1 MTSRIY
7 YRDRNFC
14 VDHKNMEGIY
24 EVSSSEKVKSLE
36 EDLKKELK
44 ELQNEV
50 EEGNFLSSSA
60 APKAFGSV
68 PLPKDV
74 DHFKRERKLAIN
86 KSLQVREAQPL
97 IIQSDVMQE
106 EMTSCCQVEYTA
118 KSIPLLLHQFF
129 VDRIEHLVQCK
140 HMHMLRWARFC
151 EHTKAIENLFPVYQ
165 KRLSYIMEE
174 YQDCL
179 QRARRLAVACEVT
192 LAGGDSAMS
201 VVTMDDL
208 LIYSRWFI
216 CMLHSVK
223 NIHAFIRTV
232 EWLSLTHKN
241 TILPQVAEK
250 EEKPPEQERKASVGP
265 PSKARGQL
273 KKILSQV
280 SITAHLHVL
289 RPQPTPDA
297 SLPPPPPLSL
307 TPYQLV
313 SGTNPSIAAAAAAS
327 GGGLASDEI
336 SLKLPLH
343 ETTFATIKPLLEF
356 FMTCYAVE
364 MDINQINTHADE
376 MDLFTMVSRRFKKVF
391 SKQEQM
397 RTFPVYDASIE
408 EFGDS
413 KIRSE
418 GALHTFKQQSNWTSF
433 NSLRPEQASIQVK
446 AMTKLKHK
454 GNIDELL
461 RAHSRFLHVQDG
473 QRILSSLKEHAKAV
487 LEPPKPHAV
496 SVTTYRAEN
505 DTAAVWKRIFS
516 YASVSLSSKDD
527 VLEFDTK
534 ISEDDMGGNSNSTG
548 EFDLGTAVEL
558 LGLDDEDAKT
568 QASKLQGAYM
578 SFLLLRHLRLRDL
591 QRSCLGILNY
601 FKSTERT
608 LTINDGGLS
617 LEGGKQKASKHQ
629 VFHGGGISGVGSHQY
644 IHNTPADYR
653 VEQSEFM
660 EFSEVE
666 NHDDFITTEEGRVH
680 IQDQR
685 GYYILYDTALAA
697 FKELE
702 TELLLVATHFLQKNK
717 DLRLPKNS
725 KFQGDHIDLAAYGH
739 QQVDRFAVLLD
750 LWTNEA
756 AYLEN
761 KRQLL
766 DCYLEAYHHVFDPKE
781 KKRLAQIMVNVMHS
795 RPRYDFSADYFVKTY
810 RAECVCLRLHCNLI
824 KSILDKQIDDERE
837 YIQKV
842 SREDNSTLFG
852 LPHRIIPQQHIAVNT
867 SRPALRYV
875 YMLEFHPSLGL
886 ASRVY
891 EALQSALNMFIQ
903 IHKPK
908 STGEMI
914 SLERRLYEVAQK
926 EWDSQEPTGHS
937 FALQTQKDLFSEV
950 FVEDP
955 IFVCEVAQS
964 LVNQAFNSKK
974 GGRKSVK
981 EKQKTLTETW
991 SKLLE
996 VITLR
1001 HRLITA
1007 AQETD
1012 VVTKAYKRQAKEIGF
1027 DEYHAF
1033 LRAVSF
1039 DFAQAKPDAEIQ
1051 NVLITVVQEDDS
1063 RVDRYTPAYT
1073 PLAIQELDEK
1083 HLGTFSF
1090 RTREGV
1096 LQIMSGTGVE
1106 KLQTILMAQVVH
1118 KNLIIASILQLD
1130 GCSKIIKAAKA
1141 KEAETEKSAGLS
1153 PGSSHDTSF
1162 ASRPS
1167 SGEGTSAHLA
1177 PFSTKRLD
1185 REFER
1190 KLQEVFVSVQ
1200 LEKTFLRDKMLND
1213 YIHKKEQLGT
1223 VMKNIDEVIKLKRK
1237 LVTDFCENLHKRVSQ
1252 YSLQSQIIAYSAS
1265 LLNLMADFPTT
1276 RDAHFVI
1283 GEEDEKKTE
1292 EDDNLVS
1299 DPKQFR
1305 PRPRRLLSSDGKS
1318 LLNLWFI
1325 PHYTEITRMFSKMKG
1340 DQRNAALKV
1349 MLQFISSLH
1358 DICQY
1363 LCAHARLGSSHAR
1376 LGSQKLEFSGVTAD
1390 WGGTEGIGAELREI
1404 QKQINHLENPHDPQ
1418 EVADFLAKR
1427 RDNMFL
1433 EFDISIS
1440 HSVRDTFLSTGNE
1453 AAYKS
1458 ITDNMEF
1465 ALQNLSNLPRPCIY
1479 NAQIS
1484 LPEPLEAKETLARS
1498 LYPWRAFLE
1507 RYGPFPMMYWQ
1518 WDLIGENMQLCLAG
1532 LRDVDRHVVNG
1543 EILGVSLLLE
1553 DVLQNGLPELFS
1565 LQPDD
1570 LAASGSTGQRS
1581 RPSTST
1587 SRRPP
1592 SRHGDKQDSNEDEGG
1607 KTSVPVETGPYGDIP
1622 KGVVSFST
1630 NPQAAVK
1637 LINLFL
1643 LVCSRLELLKTDWG
1657 CRKLGVNE
1665 IATSRLYRTMCKVY
1679 KIEILQPVYQQVAV
1693 KMGQGQEYAALGALV
1708 NDDEPLSS
1716 PPGATEMELKVKQ
1729 LIRLLEN
1736 LECTMIYD
1744 VIRRISR
1751 EHTLVV
1757 SERGR
1762 DDATLPTDLWKRPV
1776 MKENC
1781 TIAKPHL
1788 VENFIQDLMSEH
1800 TEKDENVSFTRD
1812 HLDKCLVKLASETML
1827 RERNCFESYAM
1838 YYENLLRHQHQLLY
1852 MKEQE
1857 IKQHQDTIEAN
1868 SSATIVDVHCQLADR
1883 SHEQLL
1889 EITALRAKIAEMRE
1903 SLMNQEKELRERI
1916 KSDFAF
1922 LVQELFSNCFSMKN
1936 SFEEFRLFLHDDV
1949 HEGLSDVR
1957 RKAVEDMKKLREKS
1971 GTLKEESEAAS
1982 KQVLAKSEQIR
1993 KFQEENKYLGQLF
2006 LKIKTMNNWKRTRL
2020 FIRHHDSVESLRDE
2034 ADKAKRECLGVK
2046 KIAEEKE
2053 ILFKQEQAALRKAL
2067 SEVERECQ
2075 KLRKKLQ
2082 YEQKTKLQ
2090 KMHAQMQ
2097 EAHSMRQLELAKSTN
2112 IDKLIADLEEKELQ
2126 LRLLTQNLD
2135 RDQRRNLFAQE
2146 QSKKALKQMM
2156 QQLDHERNLKL
2167 DAFERV
2173 EDLQRQIYEYEQHLT
2188 SGFSRPGSG
2197 AGSRSAS
2204 RTDKRPLSSY
2214 RTVPD
2219 TYAASP
2225 LFVPSTRP
2233 SKPVNVV
2240 QPVAGGGF
2248 WPPPVVFP
2256 QRQATTPDPVSSS
2269 YSPPP
2274 KIQRPKTHTGRLR
2287 GKISDSLLGD
2297 VESDDLPDT
2306 RLPPTF

>member
-1 MTSRIY
+1 M
-7 YRDRNFC
+7 
-14 VDHKNMEGIY
+14 
-24 EVSSSEKVKSLE
+24 
-36 EDLKKELK
+36 
-44 ELQNEV
+44 
-50 EEGNFLSSSA
+50 
-60 APKAFGSV
+60 
-68 PLPKDV
+68 
-74 DHFKRERKLAIN
+74 
-86 KSLQVREAQPL
+86 
-97 IIQSDVMQE
+97 
-106 EMTSCCQVEYTA
+106 
-118 KSIPLLLHQFF
+118 SILDIF
-129 VDRIEHLVQCK
+129 
-140 HMHMLRWARFC
+140 
-151 EHTKAIENLFPVYQ
+151 
-165 KRLSYIMEE
+165 
-174 YQDCL
+174 
-179 QRARRLAVACEVT
+179 
-192 LAGGDSAMS
+192 
-201 VVTMDDL
+201 
-208 LIYSRWFI
+208 
-216 CMLHSVK
+216 
-223 NIHAFIRTV
+223 
-232 EWLSLTHKN
+232 
-241 TILPQVAEK
+241 
-250 EEKPPEQERKASVGP
+250 
-265 PSKARGQL
+265 
-273 KKILSQV
+273 
-280 SITAHLHVL
+280 
-289 RPQPTPDA
+289 
-297 SLPPPPPLSL
+297 L
-307 TPYQLV
+307 TPL
-313 SGTNPSIAAAAAAS
+313 TC
-327 GGGLASDEI
+327 
-336 SLKLPLH
+336 
-343 ETTFATIKPLLEF
+343 F
-356 FMTCYAVE
+356 F
-364 MDINQINTHADE
+364 
-376 MDLFTMVSRRFKKVF
+376 
-391 SKQEQM
+391 
-397 RTFPVYDASIE
+397 
-408 EFGDS
+408 
-413 KIRSE
+413 
-418 GALHTFKQQSNWTSF
+418 
-433 NSLRPEQASIQVK
+433 
-446 AMTKLKHK
+446 
-454 GNIDELL
+454 
-461 RAHSRFLHVQDG
+461 
-473 QRILSSLKEHAKAV
+473 
-487 LEPPKPHAV
+487 
-496 SVTTYRAEN
+496 
-505 DTAAVWKRIFS
+505 
-516 YASVSLSSKDD
+516 
-527 VLEFDTK
+527 
-534 ISEDDMGGNSNSTG
+534 
-548 EFDLGTAVEL
+548 
-558 LGLDDEDAKT
+558 
-568 QASKLQGAYM
+568 
-578 SFLLLRHLRLRDL
+578 
-591 QRSCLGILNY
+591 Y
-601 FKSTERT
+601 F
-608 LTINDGGLS
+608 
-617 LEGGKQKASKHQ
+617 
-629 VFHGGGISGVGSHQY
+629 F
-644 IHNTPADYR
+644 
-653 VEQSEFM
+653 F
-660 EFSEVE
+660 
-666 NHDDFITTEEGRVH
+666 
-680 IQDQR
+680 
-685 GYYILYDTALAA
+685 
-697 FKELE
+697 
-702 TELLLVATHFLQKNK
+702 
-717 DLRLPKNS
+717 
-725 KFQGDHIDLAAYGH
+725 
-739 QQVDRFAVLLD
+739 
-750 LWTNEA
+750 
-756 AYLEN
+756 
-761 KRQLL
+761 QLL

-781 KKRLAQIMVNVMHS
+781 KKRLAQIMVNVMHA
-795 RPRYDFSADYFVKTY
+795 RPRYDFSADYFVKIY
-810 RAECVCLRLHCNLI
+810 RAECVNLRLHCNLI

-842 SREDNSTLFG
+842 CREDNPALFG

-875 YMLEFHPSLGL
+875 YMLEFHPSLAL
-886 ASRVY
+886 ASRVS
-891 EALQSALNMFIQ
+891 ESLQNALKMFIQ
-903 IHKPK
+903 LHKPK
-908 STGEMI
+908 STGEII
-914 SLERRLYEVAQK
+914 SLERGLYEVVQK

-937 FALQTQKDLFSEV
+937 FAQQTQKDLFSEV

-964 LVNQAFNSKK
+964 LVNQASNSMK

-981 EKQKTLTETW
+981 EKQKILTETW

-996 VITLR
+996 VVTLR

-1027 DEYHAF
+1027 DEFHAF

-1051 NVLITVVQEDDS
+1051 SVLITVVQEDDS

-1090 RTREGV
+1090 RTREGFS
-1096 LQIMSGTGVE
+1096 QIMSGTGVE

-1118 KNLIIASILQLD
+1118 KNVIISSILQLD
-1130 GCSKIIKAAKA
+1130 SCSKIITAAKA
-1141 KEAETEKSAGLS
+1141 KAAETEKSAGLS
-1153 PGSSHDTSF
+1153 PGSSHDTSLTSR
-1162 ASRPS
+1162 ASS
-1167 SGEGTSAHLA
+1167 AEGAPAHLT

-1200 LEKTFLRDKMLND
+1200 LEKTYLRDKMLND
-1213 YIHKKEQLGT
+1213 YIHKKEQMGT

-1252 YSLQSQIIAYSAS
+1252 YSLQSQMIAYCAS

-1292 EDDNLVS
+1292 EDDKIIS
-1299 DPKQFR
+1299 DPKHFK

-1318 LLNLWFI
+1318 LLNLWFV
-1325 PHYTEITRMFSKMKG
+1325 PHYTEILKMFPKMKVA
-1340 DQRNAALKV
+1340 QRNAALKV
-1349 MLQFISSLH
+1349 MLQLISSLH

-1453 AAYKS
+1453 AAYRS
-1458 ITDNMEF
+1458 ITENMQF
-1465 ALQNLSNLPRPCIY
+1465 ALQNLSNLPRPSIY
-1479 NAQIS
+1479 SAQIS
-1484 LPEPLEAKETLARS
+1484 LPEPLEGKELLARS
-1498 LYPWRAFLE
+1498 LYPWRSFLE
-1507 RYGPFPMMYWQ
+1507 RYGPYPMMYWS

-1553 DVLQNGLPELFS
+1553 DVLQNGLPEFS
-1565 LQPDD
+1565 SQQPDD
-1570 LAASGSTGQRS
+1570 SALSGFTAGQRS

-1592 SRHGDKQDSNEDEGG
+1592 SRHGDKRDSNGDDGTE
-1607 KTSVPVETGPYGDIP
+1607 TAVPVDTGPYGDIP
-1622 KGVVSFST
+1622 KGSVSFST
-1630 NPQAAVK
+1630 NPQAAIK

-1643 LVCSRLELLKTDWG
+1643 LVCSRLELLKVDWG

-1665 IATSRLYRTMCKVY
+1665 ISSSKLYRTMCKVY

-1716 PPGATEMELKVKQ
+1716 PPGSTEMELKVKQ

-1762 DDATLPTDLWKRPV
+1762 DDATLPTDLWKKPV

-1788 VENFIQDLMSEH
+1788 VENFVQDLMAEH
-1800 TEKDENVSFTRD
+1800 AEMDDRITFTKD

-1852 MKEQE
+1852 IKEQE
-1857 IKQHQDTIEAN
+1857 IKQQKDIIEAN

-1936 SFEEFRLFLHDDV
+1936 RFEEFRLFLHDDV

-1982 KQVLAKSEQIR
+1982 KQILAKSEQIR

-2020 FIRHHDSVESLRDE
+2020 FIRYHDSVEGLRDE
-2034 ADKAKRECLGVK
+2034 ADKAKRECLEVK

-2053 ILFKQEQAALRKAL
+2053 VLFKQEQAALRKAL

-2082 YEQKTKLQ
+2082 YEQKAKLQ

-2097 EAHSMRQLELAKSTN
+2097 EANSMRQLELAKSTN

-2156 QQLDHERNLKL
+2156 LQLDHERNLKL

-2173 EDLQRQIYEYEQHLT
+2173 EDLQRQLYEYEQHLT
-2188 SGFSRPGSG
+2188 SGLSRPGSG
-2197 AGSRSAS
+2197 AGSRSPS

-2225 LFVPSTRP
+2225 LFVPSGAARLA
-2233 SKPVNVV
+2233 KPVNVV
-2240 QPVAGGGF
+2240 QPIGGGSGF

-2256 QRQATTPDPVSSS
+2256 QRQATTPDPVGGS

-2297 VESDDLPDT
+2297 LEPDEPTES
-2306 RLPPTF
+2306 RLPPRV

>member
-1 MTSRIY
+1 
-7 YRDRNFC
+7 
-14 VDHKNMEGIY
+14 MEAIY
-24 EVSSSEKVKSLE
+24 EVSSSEKVRSLE
-36 EDLKKELK
+36 EDLRKELK

-50 EEGNFLSSSA
+50 EEGNFMNSSV
-60 APKAFGSV
+60 APKTSGSV
-68 PLPKDV
+68 PLPKDA
-74 DHFKRERKLAIN
+74 DHFRRERKLAIE

-97 IIQSDVMQE
+97 IIQSDVMYE
-106 EMTSCCQVEYTA
+106 EMSSSSQGEYSG

-129 VDRIEHLVQCK
+129 VERIEHLVQCK

-151 EHTKAIENLFPVYQ
+151 EHTKAIENLFPLYQ

-174 YQDCL
+174 YHDCI
-179 QRARRLAVACEVT
+179 QRARRLAVAFEAT
-192 LAGGDSAMS
+192 LAGSDSAMS
-201 VVTMDDL
+201 VVTMEDL
-208 LIYSRWFI
+208 LIYTRWLI

-223 NIHAFIRTV
+223 RINAFVRQI
-232 EWLSLTHKN
+232 EWLPSTHKSS
-241 TILPQVAEK
+241 IQPQITDK
-250 EEKPPEQERKASVGP
+250 EEKLPEQERQISVGP

-289 RPQPTPDA
+289 RPTTVPDA
-297 SLPPPPPLSL
+297 DLPPPPPLSL
-307 TPYQLV
+307 SPYQLV
-313 SGTNPSIAAAAAAS
+313 SEINPSFAAAVAAS

-336 SLKLPLH
+336 NLKLPLH
-343 ETTFATIKPLLEF
+343 ETSLVAIKSMLEF
-356 FMTCYAVE
+356 LMTCYAVE

-397 RTFPVYDASIE
+397 RTFPIYDASIE

-418 GALHTFKQQSNWTSF
+418 GALHTFKQHSNWISF
-433 NSLRPEQASIQVK
+433 NPFRPEQTVTQVK
-446 AMTKLKHK
+446 AMTKLKQTA
-454 GNIDELL
+454 NTDELL
-461 RAHSRFLHVQDG
+461 KAHSRFIHVQDG
-473 QRILSSLKEHAKAV
+473 QRVLSSLKEHAKAI
-487 LEPPKPHAV
+487 LEPPKPKSA
-496 SVTTYRAEN
+496 SVTTYRTQN
-505 DTAAVWKRIFS
+505 DTAGVWKRIFS

-534 ISEDDMGGNSNSTG
+534 ISEDDMGGSSNTTG

-601 FKSTERT
+601 FQSTERT
-608 LTINDGGLS
+608 LVINDCGLS
-617 LEGGKQKASKHQ
+617 LEGGKLKTSTHQ
-629 VFHGGGISGVGSHQY
+629 VFHGGGISGIGSHQY
-644 IHNTPADYR
+644 VHNTPADYR

-666 NHDDFITTEEGRVH
+666 NHDDFFTMEEGRVH

-685 GYYILYDTALAA
+685 GYYILYDSALAD
-697 FKELE
+697 FKQLE
-702 TELLLVATHFLQKNK
+702 TELLLVATHYIEK
-717 DLRLPKNS
+717 DLDFRLPRIS
-725 KFQGDHIDLAAYGH
+725 GFQGDRIDLGAYGH
-739 QQVDRFAVLLD
+739 QKVDRFAVLLD

-761 KRQLL
+761 KRQLV

-781 KKRLAQIMVNVMHS
+781 KRRLAQVIVNVIHS
-795 RPRYDFSADYFVKTY
+795 RPRFDFSADYFVKIY
-810 RAECVCLRLHCNLI
+810 RAECVCLRLHANLI
-824 KSILDKQIDDERE
+824 KSILDAQVDDERE
-837 YIQKV
+837 FVQKV
-842 SREDNSTLFG
+842 SREDNSALFG

-867 SRPALRYV
+867 SRPALNYI

-891 EALQSALNMFIQ
+891 EALQNALKVFIQ
-903 IHKPK
+903 LHKPK
-908 STGEMI
+908 CTGEVI
-914 SLERRLYEVAQK
+914 SLEHRLFEAVQK
-926 EWDSQEPTGHS
+926 EWDNQEPTGHS
-937 FALQTQKDLFSEV
+937 FAQQTQKDLFSEV

-964 LVNQAFNSKK
+964 LVNQAAESKK

-981 EKQKTLTETW
+981 EKQKILTDVW
-991 SKLLE
+991 SNLLE
-996 VITLR
+996 VVTLR

-1012 VVTKAYKRQAKEIGF
+1012 VVTKAYKRRAKEIGF

-1039 DFAQAKPDAEIQ
+1039 DFAQAKPEAEMQ
-1051 NVLITVVQEDDS
+1051 SVLITLVTEDDS

-1083 HLGTFSF
+1083 HLGAFSF
-1090 RTREGV
+1090 RNREGFRQMV
-1096 LQIMSGTGVE
+1096 SGAGVQ
-1106 KLQTILMAQVVH
+1106 KLQTILMAQIVH
-1118 KNLIIASILQLD
+1118 KNLIISSVLQLD
-1130 GCSKIIKAAKA
+1130 GCSKVLSDAKA
-1141 KEAETEKSAGLS
+1141 NAVENEKRAGLS
-1153 PGSSHDTSF
+1153 PRSSHDTSF
-1162 ASRPS
+1162 ASRAS
-1167 SGEGTSAHLA
+1167 SAEGTSSHLTA
-1177 PFSTKRLD
+1177 FSNKRLD

-1190 KLQEVFVSVQ
+1190 KLQEVFVSIQ

-1213 YIHKKEQLGT
+1213 YIHKKEQMGT

-1252 YSLQSQIIAYSAS
+1252 YSLQSQIIAYFAS
-1265 LLNLMADFPTT
+1265 LVNLMADFPTT
-1276 RDAHFVI
+1276 RDSHFVI
-1283 GEEDEKKTE
+1283 GEEDEKKNE
-1292 EDDNLVS
+1292 EDDKITS
-1299 DPKQFR
+1299 DPKQFT
-1305 PRPRRLLSSDGKS
+1305 PRPRRLLSADGRS

-1325 PHYTEITRMFSKMKG
+1325 PHYTEILKMYPHLKG
-1340 DQRNAALKV
+1340 DDRNSALRV
-1349 MLQFISSLH
+1349 TLQLISSLH

-1404 QKQINHLENPHDPQ
+1404 QRQINHLENPVDPH
-1418 EVADFLAKR
+1418 EVADFLTKR

-1458 ITDNMEF
+1458 ITQNMQF
-1465 ALQNLSNLPRPCIY
+1465 ALKNLSNLPRPSIY
-1479 NAQIS
+1479 GAFLS
-1484 LPEPLEAKETLARS
+1484 VPEPLEASDEVTKS
-1498 LYPWRAFLE
+1498 LFPWRSFLD
-1507 RYGPFPMMYWQ
+1507 RYGPFPMMYWP

-1553 DVLQNGLPELFS
+1553 DVLQNGLTDIFTQ
-1565 LQPDD
+1565 QPDEPVIV
-1570 LAASGSTGQRS
+1570 GSRS
-1581 RPSTST
+1581 RPGTSM
-1587 SRRPP
+1587 SRRPS
-1592 SRHGDKQDSNEDEGG
+1592 SRHGEKSDSIEDDEFE
-1607 KTSVPVETGPYGDIP
+1607 TAVPVETRPFADIP
-1622 KGVVSFST
+1622 KGPVSLGI

-1665 IATSRLYRTMCKVY
+1665 ISTSRLYRTFCKIY

-1693 KMGQGQEYAALGALV
+1693 KLGLGQEYAALGALV
-1708 NDDEPLSS
+1708 SDDERLSS
-1716 PPGATEMELKVKQ
+1716 PPGSTEMELKVKQ
-1729 LIRLLEN
+1729 VIRLLEN

-1744 VIRRISR
+1744 VIKRISR

-1762 DDATLPTDLWKRPV
+1762 DDATLPTDLWKKPA

-1781 TIAKPHL
+1781 TISKPHL
-1788 VENFIQDLMSEH
+1788 VENFLQYLMSEH
-1800 TEKDENVSFTRD
+1800 TEKDDRLTFTKE
-1812 HLDKCLVKLASETML
+1812 HLDNCLVKLASETML

-1852 MKEQE
+1852 IKEQE
-1857 IKQHQDTIEAN
+1857 IKQHLDTIEAN

-1903 SLMNQEKELRERI
+1903 SLMNQEKDLRERI
-1916 KSDFAF
+1916 KTDFAS

-1936 SFEEFRLFLHDDV
+1936 RFEEFRLLLHDDV
-1949 HEGLSDVR
+1949 HEGLDDVR

-1971 GTLKEESEAAS
+1971 GTLKEEREAAS
-1982 KQVLAKSEQIR
+1982 RQVLAKAEQIR
-1993 KFQEENKYLGQLF
+1993 GLQEENKHLGQLF

-2020 FIRHHDSVESLRDE
+2020 FIRYHDSVESLREE
-2034 ADKAKRECLGVK
+2034 ADKAKRECLEVK

-2082 YEQKTKLQ
+2082 CEQKTKLQ

-2097 EAHSMRQLELAKSTN
+2097 EANSMRQLELAKSTN
-2112 IDKLIADLEEKELQ
+2112 IDKLISDLEEKELQ

-2146 QSKKALKQMM
+2146 QSKKALKHMM
-2156 QQLDHERNLKL
+2156 LQLDHERHLKL

-2173 EDLQRQIYEYEQHLT
+2173 EDLQRQIYEYEQNLI
-2188 SGFSRPGSG
+2188 SGLSRPGSG
-2197 AGSRSAS
+2197 AGSRPSS

-2214 RTVPD
+2214 KTAPEA
-2219 TYAASP
+2219 YAASP
-2225 LFVPSTRP
+2225 AFIPSLGTRP
-2233 SKPVNVV
+2233 TKPINVV
-2240 QPVAGGGF
+2240 NPVGGGI
-2248 WPPPVVFP
+2248 WPPTVLFP
-2256 QRQATTPDPVSSS
+2256 QRQATTPDPGVSLA

-2274 KIQRPKTHTGRLR
+2274 KIQRPKTHGGRLR
-2287 GKISDSLLGD
+2287 GKISESLLGD
-2297 VESDDLPDT
+2297 LETDDVPDE
-2306 RLPPTF
+2306 RLPPTAYGN

>member
-1 MTSRIY
+1 
-7 YRDRNFC
+7 
-14 VDHKNMEGIY
+14 MEGIY
-24 EVSSSEKVKSLE
+24 EVSSSEKVRSLE

-50 EEGNFLSSSA
+50 EEGNFLSSSS

-74 DHFKRERKLAIN
+74 EHFKRERKLAIN

-97 IIQSDVMQE
+97 IIQADVMRE
-106 EMTSCCQVEYTA
+106 EMTSCCEVEYTG

-151 EHTKAIENLFPVYQ
+151 EHTKAIENLYPVYQ

-174 YQDCL
+174 YHDCL
-179 QRARRLAVACEVT
+179 QRARRLAVACEAT
-192 LAGGDSAMS
+192 LTGSDSAMS

-208 LIYSRWFI
+208 LIYTRWFI

-223 NIHAFIRTV
+223 KINGFIRTI
-232 EWLSLTHKN
+232 EWLPSTHKN
-241 TILPQVAEK
+241 SIQPQTAEK
-250 EEKPPEQERKASVGP
+250 EEKPPEQERKMSTTPGT

-289 RPQPTPDA
+289 RPTTVPDA
-297 SLPPPPPLSL
+297 DLPPPPPLSL
-307 TPYQLV
+307 SPYQLV

-336 SLKLPLH
+336 NLKLPLH
-343 ETTFATIKPLLEF
+343 ETSLGVIKPLLEF
-356 FMTCYAVE
+356 LMTCYAVE

-376 MDLFTMVSRRFKKVF
+376 MDLFTMVTRRFKKVF

-413 KIRSE
+413 KIRGE
-418 GALHTFKQQSNWTSF
+418 GALHTFKQHSNWISF
-433 NSLRPEQASIQVK
+433 NPLRPEQTSTQVK
-446 AMTKLKHK
+446 AMTKLRQK

-473 QRILSSLKEHAKAV
+473 QRVLGSLKEHAKAV
-487 LEPPKPHAV
+487 LEPPKPQSA
-496 SVTTYRAEN
+496 SVTTYRTQH

-534 ISEDDMGGNSNSTG
+534 ISEDDMGGSSNSAG

-568 QASKLQGAYM
+568 QASRLQGAYM

-601 FKSTERT
+601 FRSTERT
-608 LTINDGGLS
+608 LTINNVGLS

-629 VFHGGGISGVGSHQY
+629 VFHGGGITGVGSHQY

-666 NHDDFITTEEGRVH
+666 NHDDFFTTEEGRVH

-685 GYYILYDTALAA
+685 GYYIMYDSALAD

-702 TELLLVATHFLQKNK
+702 TELLLVATHFIEK
-717 DLRLPKNS
+717 DKDFRLPRNLR
-725 KFQGDHIDLAAYGH
+725 GDHIDLAAYGH
-739 QQVDRFAVLLD
+739 QQVDRFAALLD
-750 LWTNEA
+750 LWTNEV

-766 DCYLEAYHHVFDPKE
+766 DCYLEAYHHVLDIKE
-781 KKRLAQIMVNVMHS
+781 KNRLAQVMINVMQS
-795 RPRYDFSADYFVKTY
+795 RPRFDFTADYFVKIY
-810 RAECVCLRLHCNLI
+810 RAECVCLRLHCSLI
-824 KSILDKQIDDERE
+824 KSVLDKQIDEERE

-842 SREDNSTLFG
+842 CREDNPALFG
-852 LPHRIIPQQHIAVNT
+852 LPHRIVPQQHIAVNT
-867 SRPALRYV
+867 SRPALKYI

-891 EALQSALNMFIQ
+891 ESLQNALKMFIQ

-914 SLERRLYEVAQK
+914 SLERRLYEVVQK
-926 EWDSQEPTGHS
+926 EWDSQEPVGHS
-937 FALQTQKDLFSEV
+937 FAQQTQKDLFSEV
-950 FVEDP
+950 FAEDP

-964 LVNQAFNSKK
+964 LVNRASESKK

-981 EKQKTLTETW
+981 EKQKILTDVW

-1001 HRLITA
+1001 HRLITSG
-1007 AQETD
+1007 QETD
-1012 VVTKAYKRQAKEIGF
+1012 VVTKAYRRKAKEIGF

-1039 DFAQAKPDAEIQ
+1039 DFAQTKPEAEIQ
-1051 NVLITVVQEDDS
+1051 NVLVTIVTEDDS

-1083 HLGTFSF
+1083 HLGSFSF
-1090 RTREGV
+1090 RTREGF
-1096 LQIMSGTGVE
+1096 LQIMSGAGVE
-1106 KLQTILMAQVVH
+1106 KLQTILSAQIVH
-1118 KNLIIASILQLD
+1118 KNLIISSILQLD
-1130 GCSKIIKAAKA
+1130 SCAKVISAEKAKA
-1141 KEAETEKSAGLS
+1141 VETEKSAGLS
-1153 PGSSHDTSF
+1153 PRSSHDTSLTSR
-1162 ASRPS
+1162 ASSAEAVP
-1167 SGEGTSAHLA
+1167 AHLA
-1177 PFSTKRLD
+1177 PFSTKRMD

-1200 LEKTFLRDKMLND
+1200 LEKTSLRDKMLND
-1213 YIHKKEQLGT
+1213 YIHKKEQMGT

-1265 LLNLMADFPTT
+1265 LLNLMSDFPTT

-1292 EDDNLVS
+1292 EDDKISS
-1299 DPKQFR
+1299 DPKHFT
-1305 PRPRRLLSSDGKS
+1305 PRPRRLLSSDGKN

-1325 PHYTEITRMFSKMKG
+1325 PHYTEIIKMFPKMKV
-1340 DQRNAALKV
+1340 DERNAALKV
-1349 MLQFISSLH
+1349 MLKLISSLH

-1404 QKQINHLENPHDPQ
+1404 QKQINHLENPLDPQ
-1418 EVADFLAKR
+1418 EVAEFLAKR

-1453 AAYKS
+1453 VAYKS
-1458 ITDNMEF
+1458 ITENMHF
-1465 ALQNLSNLPRPCIY
+1465 ALKNLSNLPRSCIY
-1479 NAQIS
+1479 SPFIS
-1484 LPEPLEAKETLARS
+1484 VPEPLEPKDQLTKN
-1498 LYPWRAFLE
+1498 LYPWRSFSD
-1507 RYGPFPMMYWQ
+1507 RYGPFPMMYWP

-1553 DVLQNGLPELFS
+1553 DVLQNGLPDIFTQ
-1565 LQPDD
+1565 QPDD
-1570 LAASGSTGQRS
+1570 STLSTTGQRS

-1592 SRHGDKQDSNEDEGG
+1592 SRHGDTHDS
-1607 KTSVPVETGPYGDIP
+1607 TSDGAGETVVAVETGLYGDIP
-1622 KGVVSFST
+1622 KGTISFST
-1630 NPQAAVK
+1630 NPKVAVK

-1665 IATSRLYRTMCKVY
+1665 IFSSKLYRTLCKIY
-1679 KIEILQPVYQQVAV
+1679 KIEILQPVYQQIAV
-1693 KMGQGQEYAALGALV
+1693 RMGQGQEYAALGALV

-1716 PPGATEMELKVKQ
+1716 PPGSTEMELKVKQ

-1762 DDATLPTDLWKRPV
+1762 DDATLPTDLWKKPV

-1800 TEKDENVSFTRD
+1800 TNKGDNVTFTKD

-1852 MKEQE
+1852 IKEQE
-1857 IKQHQDTIEAN
+1857 IKQHLDTIEAN

-1903 SLMNQEKELRERI
+1903 SLMNQEKELRERV
-1916 KSDFAF
+1916 KSDFAS
-1922 LVQELFSNCFSMKN
+1922 LVQELFTNCFSMKN
-1936 SFEEFRLFLHDDV
+1936 RFEEFRLFLHDDV

-1993 KFQEENKYLGQLF
+1993 RFQEENKHLGQLF

-2020 FIRHHDSVESLRDE
+2020 FIRYHDSVEGLRDE
-2034 ADKAKRECLGVK
+2034 ADRAKRECLEVK

-2053 ILFKQEQAALRKAL
+2053 VLFKQEQSALRKAL

-2112 IDKLIADLEEKELQ
+2112 IDKLISDLEEKELQ

-2156 QQLDHERNLKL
+2156 LQLDHERHLKL

-2188 SGFSRPGSG
+2188 SGLSRPGSG

-2214 RTVPD
+2214 RTVPESF
-2219 TYAASP
+2219 AASP
-2225 LFVPSTRP
+2225 LFVPSVAARQT
-2233 SKPVNVV
+2233 KPVNVV
-2240 QPVAGGGF
+2240 SPLGGGV
-2248 WPPPVVFP
+2248 WPPPVMFP
-2256 QRQATTPDPVSSS
+2256 MRQATTPDPGVSSS

-2287 GKISDSLLGD
+2287 GTITDSLLGD
-2297 VESDDLPDT
+2297 LEPDEVPET
-2306 RLPPTF
+2306 RLPPRV

>member
-1 MTSRIY
+1 
-7 YRDRNFC
+7 
-14 VDHKNMEGIY
+14 MEAIY
-24 EVSSSEKVKSLE
+24 EVSSSEKVRSLE
-36 EDLKKELK
+36 EDLRKELK

-50 EEGNFLSSSA
+50 EDGNFMTSSV
-60 APKAFGSV
+60 APKAFGSI

-74 DHFKRERKLAIN
+74 DHFRRERKLAIG
-86 KSLQVREAQPL
+86 KSLQVREAKPL
-97 IIQSDVMQE
+97 IIQSDVMYE
-106 EMTSCCQVEYTA
+106 EMSSCSQAEFTG

-129 VDRIEHLVQCK
+129 VERIEHLVQCK

-151 EHTKAIENLFPVYQ
+151 EHTKAIESLFPLYQ

-174 YQDCL
+174 YHDCL
-179 QRARRLAVACEVT
+179 QRARRLSVACEAT
-192 LAGGDSAMS
+192 LAGSESAMS
-201 VVTMDDL
+201 VVTMEDL
-208 LIYSRWFI
+208 LIYTRWFI

-223 NIHAFIRTV
+223 RINAFLRKV
-232 EWLSLTHKN
+232 EWLPSTHKN
-241 TILPQVAEK
+241 SIQPQIIDK
-250 EEKPPEQERKASVGP
+250 EVKPQEQELKVSAGP

-289 RPQPTPDA
+289 RPTTLPDA
-297 SLPPPPPLSL
+297 DLPPPPPLSL
-307 TPYQLV
+307 SPYQLV
-313 SGTNPSIAAAAAAS
+313 SGVNPSFAAAAAAS

-336 SLKLPLH
+336 NLKLPLH
-343 ETTFATIKPLLEF
+343 ETSLAAIKSMLEF

-376 MDLFTMVSRRFKKVF
+376 MDLFTMVTRRFKKVF
-391 SKQEQM
+391 SKQEQL
-397 RTFPVYDASIE
+397 RTFPVYDASVE

-418 GALHTFKQQSNWTSF
+418 GAMHTFKQQSNWISF
-433 NSLRPEQASIQVK
+433 NPFWPEKTLAEVK
-446 AMTKLKHK
+446 TTTKLKQNA
-454 GNIDELL
+454 NIDELL

-473 QRILSSLKEHAKAV
+473 QRVLSSLKEHAKAI
-487 LEPPKPHAV
+487 LEPPKPQSA
-496 SVTTYRAEN
+496 SVTTYRTQN
-505 DTAAVWKRIFS
+505 DTDGVWKRIFS
-516 YASVSLSSKDD
+516 YASVSLNSKDD

-534 ISEDDMGGNSNSTG
+534 ISEDDMGGSSHTTG
-548 EFDLGTAVEL
+548 EFHLGTAVEM
-558 LGLDDEDAKT
+558 LGLDDEDAKA

-601 FKSTERT
+601 FRSTERT
-608 LTINDGGLS
+608 LTINDAGLS
-617 LEGGKQKASKHQ
+617 LEAGKLKTSKHQ
-629 VFHGGGISGVGSHQY
+629 VFHGGGIAGVGSHQY

-666 NHDDFITTEEGRVH
+666 NHDDFFTIEEGRVH

-685 GYYILYDTALAA
+685 GYYILYDSALAD

-702 TELLLVATHFLQKNK
+702 TDLLLVATHFIEK
-717 DLRLPKNS
+717 DKDFRLPS
-725 KFQGDHIDLAAYGH
+725 KISRFQGDRIDLSAYGH

-750 LWTNEA
+750 LWTNEV

-761 KRQLL
+761 KKQLL
-766 DCYLEAYHHVFDPKE
+766 DCYMEAYHHVFDPKE
-781 KKRLAQIMVNVMHS
+781 KKRLAQVMVNVMHS
-795 RPRYDFSADYFVKTY
+795 RPRFDFTADYFVKIY
-810 RAECVCLRLHCNLI
+810 RAECVCLRLHSNLI
-824 KSILDKQIDDERE
+824 KSILDAQIDDERE
-837 YIQKV
+837 YVQKV
-842 SREDNSTLFG
+842 CREDNPAMFG

-867 SRPALRYV
+867 SRPALNYI
-875 YMLEFHPSLGL
+875 YMLEFHPSLGM
-886 ASRVY
+886 ASRVH
-891 EALQSALNMFIQ
+891 EALQNALKMFIQ

-908 STGEMI
+908 TTGEMI
-914 SLERRLYEVAQK
+914 SLESRLFEVLQK
-926 EWDSQEPTGHS
+926 EWENQEPTGHS
-937 FALQTQKDLFSEV
+937 FAQQTQKDLFSEV

-964 LVNQAFNSKK
+964 LVNQKSASKK

-981 EKQKTLTETW
+981 EKQKILTDVW
-991 SKLLE
+991 SNLLE

-1001 HRLITA
+1001 YRLITA

-1012 VVTKAYKRQAKEIGF
+1012 VVTKAYKHRAKEIGF

-1039 DFAQAKPDAEIQ
+1039 DFAQAKPEAEMQ
-1051 NVLITVVQEDDS
+1051 SALITLVTEDDS

-1083 HLGTFSF
+1083 HLGAFSF
-1090 RTREGV
+1090 RTREGF
-1096 LQIMSGTGVE
+1096 LQLVSGPGVQ
-1106 KLQTILMAQVVH
+1106 KLQTILMAQIVH
-1118 KNLIIASILQLD
+1118 KNLMISSILQLE
-1130 GCSKIIKAAKA
+1130 GCSKMLSAAKA
-1141 KEAETEKSAGLS
+1141 KAVENEKGAGLS
-1153 PGSSHDTSF
+1153 PRSSHDTSF
-1162 ASRPS
+1162 ASRAS
-1167 SGEGTSAHLA
+1167 SAEPGASTHFTT
-1177 PFSTKRLD
+1177 FSSKRLD

-1213 YIHKKEQLGT
+1213 YIYKKEQMGT
-1223 VMKNIDEVIKLKRK
+1223 AMKNIDEVIKLKRK
-1237 LVTDFCENLHKRVSQ
+1237 LVTDFCENLHKRVSK
-1252 YSLQSQIIAYSAS
+1252 YSLQSQIIAYFAS
-1265 LLNLMADFPTT
+1265 LLNLMVNFPST

-1292 EDDNLVS
+1292 EDDKVTY
-1299 DPKQFR
+1299 DPKHFT
-1305 PRPRRLLSSDGKS
+1305 PRPRRLLSSDGKT
-1318 LLNLWFI
+1318 LLNIWFI
-1325 PHYTEITRMFSKMKG
+1325 PHYTEILKLYPRLKE
-1340 DQRNAALKV
+1340 DDRNAALRV
-1349 MLQFISSLH
+1349 TLQLVSSLH

-1404 QKQINHLENPHDPQ
+1404 QRQINHLGNPQDPL
-1418 EVADFLAKR
+1418 EIAEFLTKR

-1458 ITDNMEF
+1458 ITRNMQF
-1465 ALQNLSNLPRPCIY
+1465 ALKNLSSIPRTCIY
-1479 NAQIS
+1479 GAFLSI
-1484 LPEPLEAKETLARS
+1484 PEPFDSNNAVAKS
-1498 LYPWRAFLE
+1498 LYPWRSFLD
-1507 RYGPFPMMYWQ
+1507 RYGPNPMMYWP
-1518 WDLIGENMQLCLAG
+1518 WDHIGENMQLCLAG

-1553 DVLQNGLPELFS
+1553 DVLQNGLSNTFA
-1565 LQPDD
+1565 QHPDD
-1570 LAASGSTGQRS
+1570 SSPTKLLS
-1581 RPSTST
+1581 RPGTST
-1587 SRRPP
+1587 SRRP
-1592 SRHGDKQDSNEDEGG
+1592 STRHGENPDSDDEVEP
-1607 KTSVPVETGPYGDIP
+1607 TVPVETGPYGDIP
-1622 KGVVSFST
+1622 KGPISFST

-1643 LVCSRLELLKTDWG
+1643 LVCSKLELLKTDWG

-1665 IATSRLYRTMCKVY
+1665 ISTSKLYRTLCKAY

-1693 KMGQGQEYAALGALV
+1693 KYGQGQEYAALGALV
-1708 NDDEPLSS
+1708 SDDEPLSS

-1744 VIRRISR
+1744 AIKRISR

-1762 DDATLPTDLWKRPV
+1762 DDATLPTDLWKKTA

-1781 TIAKPHL
+1781 TIPKPHL
-1788 VENFIQDLMSEH
+1788 VENFIQELMSEH
-1800 TEKDENVSFTRD
+1800 SEKDDRLTFTTE
-1812 HLDKCLVKLASETML
+1812 HLNNCLVKLASETML

-1852 MKEQE
+1852 IREQE
-1857 IKQHQDTIEAN
+1857 IKQHLDTIEAH
-1868 SSATIVDVHCQLADR
+1868 SSATVVDVHCQLADR

-1916 KSDFAF
+1916 KSDFAS

-1936 SFEEFRLFLHDDV
+1936 RFEEFRLFLHDDV
-1949 HEGLSDVR
+1949 HEGLNDVR

-1982 KQVLAKSEQIR
+1982 RQVLAKSEQIR
-1993 KFQEENKYLGQLF
+1993 RFQEENKHLGQLF
-2006 LKIKTMNNWKRTRL
+2006 FKIKTMNNWKRTRL
-2020 FIRHHDSVESLRDE
+2020 FIRYHDSVESLREE
-2034 ADKAKRECLGVK
+2034 ADKAKRECLEVK
-2046 KIAEEKE
+2046 KIADEKE

-2097 EAHSMRQLELAKSTN
+2097 EANSTRQLELAKSTN
-2112 IDKLIADLEEKELQ
+2112 IDKLIADLEEKEMQ

-2135 RDQRRNLFAQE
+2135 RDQRKNLFAQE

-2156 QQLDHERNLKL
+2156 LQLDHERNLKL

-2188 SGFSRPGSG
+2188 SGLSRPGSG
-2197 AGSRSAS
+2197 AGSRPAS

-2214 RTVPD
+2214 RTPPEAFV
-2219 TYAASP
+2219 ASP
-2225 LFVPSTRP
+2225 TFIPSLATR
-2233 SKPVNVV
+2233 SAKPVNVV
-2240 QPVAGGGF
+2240 SPVGGGV
-2248 WPPPVVFP
+2248 WPPPVQFP
-2256 QRQATTPDPVSSS
+2256 QRQATTPDPGVSLV

-2274 KIQRPKTHTGRLR
+2274 KIQRPKTHGGRLR
-2287 GKISDSLLGD
+2287 EKISDNLLGD
-2297 VESDDLPDT
+2297 LEPDDVQDS
-2306 RLPPTF
+2306 RLPPRV